1 VEPGGAGAPPVVRP
15 QPGLSWVLLDLNAHQ
30 ATASAN
36 RSNPTKAAF
45 VVVRATRGRARRSTL
60 PLTPRAPSA
69 STSQSGWRRV
79 ASGVVAPLETRNMD
93 SYLLSLGLWNFAGS
107 ILMIGFFYQSFGRKM
122 LNDWTKIFNTEFVLD
137 YWGKFWLT
145 WSIGLGIFFGLVN
158 IYAAKLNY
166 VEVKEFLIWFDVV
179 AYIFLLGLS
188 LSQIKA
194 KRTGSGIYMVLLV
207 FAFWIAWGV
216 WALQHL

>member
-1 VEPGGAGAPPVVRP
+1 M
-15 QPGLSWVLLDLNAHQ
+15 
-30 ATASAN
+30 AS
-36 RSNPTKAAF
+36 
-45 VVVRATRGRARRSTL
+45 
-60 PLTPRAPSA
+60 
-69 STSQSGWRRV
+69 
-79 ASGVVAPLETRNMD
+79 LETRNMD
-93 SYLLSLGLWNFAGS
+93 TYLFSLGWWNFAGS
-107 ILMIGFFYQSFGRKM
+107 ILMIGFFYQSFGKKI

-179 AYIFLLGLS
+179 AYIFLMGLS

-194 KRTGSGIYMVLLV
+194 KRTSSGIYVALLV
-207 FAFWIAWGV
+207 FAFWISWGV
-216 WALQHL
+216 WALQHP

>member
-1 VEPGGAGAPPVVRP
+1 
-15 QPGLSWVLLDLNAHQ
+15 
-30 ATASAN
+30 
-36 RSNPTKAAF
+36 
-45 VVVRATRGRARRSTL
+45 
-60 PLTPRAPSA
+60 
-69 STSQSGWRRV
+69 
-79 ASGVVAPLETRNMD
+79 MD
-93 SYLLSLGLWNFAGS
+93 TYLLSLGWWNFAGS
-107 ILMIGFFYQSFGRKM
+107 ILMIGFFYQSFGKKM

-179 AYIFLLGLS
+179 AYIFLMGLS

-194 KRTGSGIYMVLLV
+194 KRTSSGIYAALLV
-207 FAFWIAWGV
+207 FAFWILWGV
-216 WALQHL
+216 WALRHP